1 MALDDIRLYD
11 LAGAAEVLGVGSRS
25 VWNYI
30 RAGRLTGRKIGGKWK
45 ISEAE
50 LRRFMQPAEGEG
62 DATSSA
68 RKDKAQ
74 P

>member
-1 MALDDIRLYD
+1 MGLEDIKLYD

-30 RAGRLTGRKIGGKWK
+30 KAGRLTGRKIGGKWK

-50 LRRFMQPAEGEG
+50 LRRFMEPEQGQG
-62 DATSSA
+62 DSMSA
-68 RKDKAQ
+68 YNTKQ
-74 P
+74 